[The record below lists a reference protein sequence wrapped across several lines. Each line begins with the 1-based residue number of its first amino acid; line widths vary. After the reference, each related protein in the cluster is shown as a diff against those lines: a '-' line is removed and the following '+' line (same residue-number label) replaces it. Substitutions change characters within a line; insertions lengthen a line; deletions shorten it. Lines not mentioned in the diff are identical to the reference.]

1 MTITSLELEL
11 GPAPFSPEFS
21 LFRFSCLPESLCC
34 PSRFRLRLA
43 DPDCDAVLLEFSS
56 LSDSMMMVS
65 LGVSITPGVE
75 VCEDGTDDVRDLDRD
90 RIVSN
95 RRWASSTGMV
105 NNREDDPVGLGPTLD
120 EGGDVVGGGTPGRAY
135 SSVQCLAVLSCC
147 FLFLTYSVAIDG
159 TINAMTNDVSDIHPS
174 DCGSELSALPS
185 GSSRNEPQM

>member
-1 MTITSLELEL
+1 
-11 GPAPFSPEFS
+11 
-21 LFRFSCLPESLCC
+21 
-34 PSRFRLRLA
+34 
-43 DPDCDAVLLEFSS
+43 
-56 LSDSMMMVS
+56 MVS